1 VAIAFLLPFIGN
13 AQNDPVPPIGDAFV
27 DSVVAWP
34 YDKLVADLPASK
46 SAISRAL
53 VVTREREAHAATG
66 KLLTDLCTVYF
77 LLGRYDSST
86 YHGLRAVELLQ
97 AHGLR
102 TLQGEALTRLAY
114 QLRSTDLEEAFRYFR
129 EGIALLE
136 AERAE
141 LNLCGAYDNFGVLQE
156 DNGDLD
162 SALFYYRR
170 ALAMKESLN
179 DSIGI
184 PYSLNKI
191 GTAMLTERRFEEALA
206 LFQRS
211 DTIRKLIDDR
221 LGLADQPVY
230 FGDLYQAW
238 GRPAEAIPYFEAGV
252 ERGKALDYSFLVRYC
267 YERLAECHEA
277 IGDHRAALV
286 AMRAG
291 IAIKDSV
298 RSEQTTR
305 TILELKEQFN
315 AAEKDREIAMLAERA
330 EKRRLYTLLVAI
342 AVGLVVVS
350 ILLFQQMRRR
360 KERAERDA
368 MVIKEREAGLKAMFE
383 ATENERGR
391 LAREL
396 HDGIGQQLGGLKH
409 RLESLK
415 DRTPE
420 GVPPTLV
427 DAIGIVDDTSRE
439 VRDLA
444 HQMMPKALE
453 RLGLVPALEELLR
466 RAFEGTPVRYA
477 LEHHRVPED
486 LPVELATGLY
496 RIVQELINNTIKHAQ
511 AERVDVQLL
520 RNKSTL
526 VLLVED
532 DGVGVRTDMKR
543 NGIGLMNISD
553 RARSLGGTFALENA
567 GDKGTVATVRIPL
580 QP

>member
-1 VAIAFLLPFIGN
+1 
-13 AQNDPVPPIGDAFV
+13 
-27 DSVVAWP
+27 
-34 YDKLVADLPASK
+34 
-46 SAISRAL
+46 
-53 VVTREREAHAATG
+53 
-66 KLLTDLCTVYF
+66 
-77 LLGRYDSST
+77 
-86 YHGLRAVELLQ
+86 
-97 AHGLR
+97 
-102 TLQGEALTRLAY
+102 
-114 QLRSTDLEEAFRYFR
+114 
-129 EGIALLE
+129 
-136 AERAE
+136 
-141 LNLCGAYDNFGVLQE
+141 
-156 DNGDLD
+156 
-162 SALFYYRR
+162 
-170 ALAMKESLN
+170 
-179 DSIGI
+179 
-184 PYSLNKI
+184 
-191 GTAMLTERRFEEALA
+191 
-206 LFQRS
+206 
-211 DTIRKLIDDR
+211 
-221 LGLADQPVY
+221 
-230 FGDLYQAW
+230 
-238 GRPAEAIPYFEAGV
+238 
-252 ERGKALDYSFLVRYC
+252 
-267 YERLAECHEA
+267 
-277 IGDHRAALV
+277 
-286 AMRAG
+286 
-291 IAIKDSV
+291 
-298 RSEQTTR
+298 
-305 TILELKEQFN
+305 
-315 AAEKDREIAMLAERA
+315 
-330 EKRRLYTLLVAI
+330 
-342 AVGLVVVS
+342 
-350 ILLFQQMRRR
+350 MRRR

-415 DRTPE
+415 DRIPE